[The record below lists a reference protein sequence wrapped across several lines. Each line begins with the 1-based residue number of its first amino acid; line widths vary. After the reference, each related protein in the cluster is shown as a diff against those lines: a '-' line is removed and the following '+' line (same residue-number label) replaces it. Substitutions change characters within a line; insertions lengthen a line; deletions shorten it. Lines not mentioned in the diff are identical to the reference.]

1 MDDKG
6 EDYNPCNTTCI
17 RCFSGYKDAISETM
31 KTFGWTGHE
40 ELIDLREDKEASV
53 YRLRRVGEYD
63 FGLFNRTIIHAL
75 GGDVFN
81 IETTFI
87 RA

>member
-1 MDDKG
+1 
-6 EDYNPCNTTCI
+6 
-17 RCFSGYKDAISETM
+17 
-31 KTFGWTGHE
+31 
-40 ELIDLREDKEASV
+40 LIGLREDKEASV

-63 FGLFNRTIIHAL
+63 FGLFNRTIIHA
-75 GGDVFN
+75 FRWRCFQY